1 MDRLTAAKV
10 FVDVATTGS
19 FTATADRLN
28 MSRPMVTRYI
38 ETMEAWLNSRLL
50 HRTTRKVSLTTA
62 GEICLE
68 EVKQWLRQAESL
80 SGLADTSGE
89 LSGTVRLATSM
100 SFGYS
105 QLVPAIQEF
114 MVENPK
120 VNIDIDLQDSV
131 TDLTEKQIDLAI
143 RTASAPDP
151 SLIGKPIS
159 VCESVVVASP
169 QYLTRNSTISE
180 PSDLTNHT
188 CLGYKHFQ
196 QHIWHLTKDNSQ
208 QSVEVRC
215 NLTAN
220 ETTTLL
226 HAALCGAGI
235 AIQPTY
241 LANQYIKSGQ
251 LQQVLPNWKPDDLII
266 YALYSS
272 RKYMSPTVRTLID
285 YLSDYFSETHW

>member
-1 MDRLTAAKV
+1 MDRLTAATV
-10 FVDVATTGS
+10 FVDVAMTGS

-38 ETMEAWLNSRLL
+38 ETMEAWLNTRLL

-62 GEICLE
+62 GETSLE
-68 EVKQWLRQAESL
+68 EVKQWLGQAESL
-80 SGLADTSGE
+80 SRLAHISDK

-105 QLVPAIQEF
+105 QLVPAIQAF
-114 MVENPK
+114 MSEYPD

-131 TDLTEKQIDLAI
+131 ADLTERQIDLAI
-143 RTASAPDP
+143 RIASAPDP

-169 QYLTRNSTISE
+169 RYLANSSSILT
-180 PSDLTNHT
+180 PRDLMDHT
-188 CLGYKHFQ
+188 CLGYKNFQ
-196 QHIWHLTKDNSQ
+196 QHIWHLTKDGAQ

-215 NLTAN
+215 HLSAN

-226 HAALCGAGI
+226 HAVLCGVGI

-241 LANQYIKSGQ
+241 LANQYLKSGQ
-251 LQQVLPNWKPDDLII
+251 IQQILPNWKPDDLTI

-272 RKYMSPTVRTLID
+272 RKYMSPTVRALID
-285 YLSDYFSETHW
+285 YLSDYFAETRW

>member
-38 ETMEAWLNSRLL
+38 ETMEAWLNTRLL

-62 GEICLE
+62 GETCLE
-68 EVKQWLRQAESL
+68 EVKQWLEQAESL
-80 SGLADTSGE
+80 SGLADASGE

-131 TDLTEKQIDLAI
+131 TDLTERQIDLAI
-143 RTASAPDP
+143 RIASAPDP

-169 QYLTRNSTISE
+169 QYLTKNRAISE

-188 CLGYKHFQ
+188 CLGYKNFQ
-196 QHIWHLTKDNSQ
+196 QHIWHLTKDNAQ

-226 HAALCGAGI
+226 HAALRGAGI

-241 LANQYIKSGQ
+241 LANQYVKSGQ
-251 LQQVLPNWKPDDLII
+251 LKQVLPNWKPDDLTI

-285 YLSDYFSETHW
+285 YLSDYFSDTRW

>member
-38 ETMEAWLNSRLL
+38 ETMEAWLNTRLL

-62 GEICLE
+62 GETCLE
-68 EVKQWLRQAESL
+68 EVKQWLGQAESL
-80 SGLADTSGE
+80 SGLADASGE

-131 TDLTEKQIDLAI
+131 TDLTERQIDLAI
-143 RTASAPDP
+143 RIASAPDP

-169 QYLTRNSTISE
+169 QYLTKNRAISE

-188 CLGYKHFQ
+188 CLGYKNFQ
-196 QHIWHLTKDNSQ
+196 QHIWHLTKDNAQ

-226 HAALCGAGI
+226 HAALRGAGI

-241 LANQYIKSGQ
+241 LANQYVKSGQ
-251 LQQVLPNWKPDDLII
+251 LKQVLPNWKPDDLTI

-285 YLSDYFSETHW
+285 YLSDYFSDTRW

>member
-1 MDRLTAAKV
+1 MDRLTAATV

-19 FTATADRLN
+19 FTSTADRLN

-38 ETMEAWLNSRLL
+38 ETMESWLNTRLL

-62 GEICLE
+62 GETCLE
-68 EVKQWLRQAESL
+68 EVKQWLGQAESL
-80 SGLADTSGE
+80 SGLADISGK

-100 SFGYS
+100 SFGYA
-105 QLVPAIQEF
+105 QLVPAIQAF
-114 MVENPK
+114 MSEHPD

-131 TDLTEKQIDLAI
+131 ADLTERQIDLAI
-143 RTASAPDP
+143 RIASAPDP

-159 VCESVVVASP
+159 VCESVIVASP
-169 QYLTRNSTISE
+169 GYLATSSTISR
-180 PSDLTNHT
+180 PLDLMRHT
-188 CLGYKHFQ
+188 CLGYKNFQ
-196 QHIWHLTKDNSQ
+196 QHIWHLTKEGSQ
-208 QSVEVRC
+208 QSIEVKC

-220 ETTTLL
+220 EATTLL

-251 LQQVLPNWKPDDLII
+251 LQQVLPSWKPEELTI

-285 YLSDYFSETHW
+285 YLSEYFAETRW

>member
-19 FTATADRLN
+19 FTVTADRLN

-38 ETMEAWLNSRLL
+38 ETMEAWLNTRLL

-62 GEICLE
+62 GETCLE
-68 EVKQWLRQAESL
+68 EVKQWLGQAESL
-80 SGLADTSGE
+80 SGLSDTSGE

-114 MVENPK
+114 MAENPK
-120 VNIDIDLQDSV
+120 VKIDIDLQDSV
-131 TDLTEKQIDLAI
+131 TDLTERQIDLAI
-143 RTASAPDP
+143 RIASAPDP

-188 CLGYKHFQ
+188 CLGYKNFE

-226 HAALCGAGI
+226 HAVLCGAGI

-241 LANQYIKSGQ
+241 LANQYVKSGQ
-251 LQQVLPNWKPDDLII
+251 LQQVLPNWKPNDLTI

-285 YLSDYFSETHW
+285 YLSDYFAETRW

>member
-1 MDRLTAAKV
+1 MNPAAKV
-10 FVDVATTGS
+10 FVDVATTCS

-38 ETMEAWLNSRLL
+38 EAMEAWLKTRLL

-62 GEICLE
+62 GETCLE
-68 EVKQWLRQAESL
+68 EVKQWIGQAESL
-80 SGLADTSGE
+80 SGLSDTSGE

-114 MVENPK
+114 MAENPK
-120 VNIDIDLQDSV
+120 VKIDIDLQDSV
-131 TDLTEKQIDLAI
+131 TDLTEMQIDLAI
-143 RTASAPDP
+143 RIASAPDP

-188 CLGYKHFQ
+188 CLGYKNFE

-226 HAALCGAGI
+226 HAVLCGAGI

-241 LANQYIKSGQ
+241 LANQYVKSGQ
-251 LQQVLPNWKPDDLII
+251 LRQVLPNWKPNDLTI

-285 YLSDYFSETHW
+285 YLSDYFAETCW

>member
-19 FTATADRLN
+19 FTATADRLE

-38 ETMEAWLNSRLL
+38 ETMESWLSTRLL

-62 GEICLE
+62 GEACLA
-68 EVKQWLRQAESL
+68 EVKQWLRQAENL

-105 QLVPAIQEF
+105 QLLPAVQKF
-114 MVENPK
+114 MALHPK

-131 TDLTEKQIDLAI
+131 ADLTERQIDLAI
-143 RTASAPDP
+143 RIASAPEP

-159 VCESVVVASP
+159 VCESVIVASP
-169 QYLTRNSTISE
+169 QYLANRSTILK
-180 PSDLTNHT
+180 PGDLAEHA
-188 CLGYKHFQ
+188 CLGYKNFQ
-196 QHIWHLTKDNSQ
+196 QHIWHLTKGSSQ
-208 QSVEVRC
+208 QSIEVSCR
-215 NLTAN
+215 LTAN
-220 ETTTLL
+220 EATTLL
-226 HAALCGAGI
+226 HAALNSAGL

-241 LANQYIKSGQ
+241 LVNQYIKSGQ
-251 LQQVLPNWKPDDLII
+251 LQYVLPDWKPDDLTI
-266 YALYSS
+266 YVLYSS
-272 RKYMSPTVRTLID
+272 RKHMAQTVRALID
-285 YLSDYFSETHW
+285 YLSDYFSSARW

>member
-1 MDRLTAAKV
+1 MDRLTAATV
-10 FVDVATTGS
+10 FVEVAKTGS

-38 ETMEAWLNSRLL
+38 EAMEAWLNTRLL

-62 GEICLE
+62 GETCLD

-80 SGLADTSGE
+80 SGLADISGQ

-105 QLVPAIQEF
+105 QLVPAIQAF
-114 MVENPK
+114 MSEHPN
-120 VNIDIDLQDSV
+120 VNVDIDLQDSV
-131 TDLTEKQIDLAI
+131 ADLTERQIDLAI
-143 RTASAPDP
+143 RIASAPDP

-169 QYLTRNSTISE
+169 GYLGNSRTISK
-180 PSDLTNHT
+180 PHDLMNHT
-188 CLGYKHFQ
+188 CLGYKNFQ
-196 QHIWHLTKDNSQ
+196 QHIWHLTQDGSQ
-208 QSVEVRC
+208 QSVEVKC

-226 HAALCGAGI
+226 HAVLCGAGI

-241 LANQYIKSGQ
+241 LVNQYLKSGQ
-251 LQQVLPNWKPDDLII
+251 LKQVLPNWKPDDLTI

-272 RKYMSPTVRTLID
+272 RKYMSPTVRALID
-285 YLSDYFSETHW
+285 YLSDYFSEPRW

>member
-19 FTATADRLN
+19 FTVTADRLN

-38 ETMEAWLNSRLL
+38 ETMEAWLNTRLL

-62 GEICLE
+62 GETCLE
-68 EVKQWLRQAESL
+68 EVKQWLGQAESL
-80 SGLADTSGE
+80 SGLSDTSGE

-114 MVENPK
+114 MAENPK
-120 VNIDIDLQDSV
+120 VKIDIDLQDSV
-131 TDLTEKQIDLAI
+131 TDLTERQIDLAI
-143 RTASAPDP
+143 RIASAPDP

-169 QYLTRNSTISE
+169 LYLTRNSTISE

-188 CLGYKHFQ
+188 CLGYKNFE

-226 HAALCGAGI
+226 HAVLCGAGI

-241 LANQYIKSGQ
+241 LANQYVKSGQ
-251 LQQVLPNWKPDDLII
+251 LQQVLPNWKPNDLTI

-285 YLSDYFSETHW
+285 YLSDYFAETRW

>member
-10 FVDVATTGS
+10 FVDVATTCS

-38 ETMEAWLNSRLL
+38 EAMEAWLKTRLL

-62 GEICLE
+62 GETCLE
-68 EVKQWLRQAESL
+68 EVKQWIGQAESL
-80 SGLADTSGE
+80 SGLSDTSGE

-114 MVENPK
+114 MAENPK
-120 VNIDIDLQDSV
+120 VKIDIDLQDSV
-131 TDLTEKQIDLAI
+131 TDLTERQIDLAI
-143 RTASAPDP
+143 RIASAPDP

-188 CLGYKHFQ
+188 CLGYKNFE

-226 HAALCGAGI
+226 HAVLCGAGI

-241 LANQYIKSGQ
+241 LANQYVKSGQ
-251 LQQVLPNWKPDDLII
+251 LRQVLPNWKPNDLTI

-285 YLSDYFSETHW
+285 YLSDYFAETRW